1 MERLRRWKAGWEY
14 PTTLLCVYGFFSTV
28 KPLEPFLIP
37 VNLFVTTAFLLWMRS
52 VAAMQA
58 VEFFFGVVTATEVAY
73 FSYIYSVVDAD
84 KYRKATSYCRS
95 VQLLGYTVGAVLG
108 QLLVSLDLLSYHGIL
123 VLTLVL
129 ISIGTVPA
137 CFLPMPR
144 RSMFFHRQRGPGP
157 GPGPTPKGSMDNT
170 REAGTGELTARE
182 KVGEGGGEDDEGSSV
197 RPAGCGQVI
206 RQLWADFLQCYSSR
220 QMLYWSVWWALAT
233 AGYNQTVNYVQLSLG
248 AASGLEAAALF
259 IMTFTGNI
267 WVCYG
272 GYVVFKGLYMLLITI
287 AMYVC
292 A

>member
-1 MERLRRWKAGWEY
+1 MERVKRWEGRLGVSHHPAVRLR
-14 PTTLLCVYGFFSTV
+14 LLQHREAPGALPHPPVVVFQS
-28 KPLEPFLIP
+28 
-37 VNLFVTTAFLLWMRS
+37 VNLFVTTAFLLWLRS

-108 QLLVSLDLLSYHGIL
+108 QVLVSLDLLSYHGIL

-144 RSMFFHRQRGPGP
+144 RTRPRSRPHPPRARWTTHR
-157 GPGPTPKGSMDNT
+157 T
-170 REAGTGELTARE
+170 RGTGELTARE
-182 KVGEGGGEDDEGSSV
+182 KVGEGGGDDDEGSSV
-197 RPAGCGQVI
+197 RPVGCG
-206 RQLWADFLQCYSSR
+206 
-220 QMLYWSVWWALAT
+220 
-233 AGYNQTVNYVQLSLG
+233 QLSLG